1 MIRLIFIS
9 LIFIFFSFKVIAD
22 PFTREIGI
30 IKEIVKQPII
40 EENEIEEV
48 AEVVELV
55 EEEEVIEEEVIKEEV
70 IEETLAEVK
79 EELVEEKK
87 VVDSKIVNSN
97 PLIAYSLRE
106 YVLKGVATRK
116 AKKRDTRFKRIK
128 ISNYDYGNTPTIHTV
143 KVNEDLS
150 SIAFR
155 YGFSLNEFKIA
166 NAITPGSNELIVGS
180 KLVVPNRFHR
190 VKENESVDSISK
202 KYDLDPIQLAAYNEL
217 KNDEYLIIG
226 QKLLLPFFIHVTR
239 KVEYLKTV
247 AELYNRELEE
257 LLKINNLEFKNYILI
272 KENQLVKIPIHV
284 NKNYNYDNFNKKSIN
299 DYSIDLRNLGI
310 IEIKGSQFMIREG
323 DKIGN
328 KDGMVVSIL
337 NNKMLVLQ
345 ENMEYEFYINTPVA
359 GQSLASLPFNQ
370 VVNDNQEEVDPANNN
385 VVDDNVEANN
395 PANNQTNNQETIP
408 SDATDVLTNVEE
420 LFN

>member
-1 MIRLIFIS
+1 MIRLFYIS
-9 LIFIFFSFKVIAD
+9 LLFVFFSHKLIAD

-30 IKEIVKQPII
+30 IKEIIKEPVI
-40 EENEIEEV
+40 EEKIEEV
-48 AEVVELV
+48 VEVVEEEIIEDEVV
-55 EEEEVIEEEVIKEEV
+55 EEAVVEVIEEPK
-70 IEETLAEVK
+70 
-79 EELVEEKK
+79 EEKK
-87 VVDSKIVNSN
+87 VVESKVINSN

-116 AKKRDTRFKRIK
+116 AKKRDTKFNRIK

-155 YGFSLNEFKIA
+155 YGFSVNEFKIA
-166 NAITPGSNELIVGS
+166 NAMTPGSKELIIGS

-190 VKENESVDSISK
+190 VKENETVESISK
-202 KYDLDPIQLAAYNEL
+202 KYIIDPIQLAAYNEL
-217 KNDEYLIIG
+217 QNDEYLIIG

-239 KVEYLKTV
+239 KVEYLKTI
-247 AELYNRELEE
+247 AELYGRETEE
-257 LLKINNLEFKNYILI
+257 LLKINDLEFKNYILI
-272 KENQLVKIPIHV
+272 QENQLIKIPIHV
-284 NKNYNYDNFNKKSIN
+284 NKNYNYANFDKKSIN
-299 DYSIDLRNLGI
+299 DYSIDIRNLGI

-328 KDGMVVSIL
+328 KDGIVVSIL

-345 ENMEYEFYINTPVA
+345 ENIEYEFYINAPVA
-359 GQSLASLPFNQ
+359 GQSLASLPVDQ
-370 VVNDNQEEVDPANNN
+370 VVNDNQEEIDPGNNN
-385 VVDDNVEANN
+385 VVDDNVESNS
-395 PANNQTNNQETIP
+395 QTNNQGTVPDNANE
-408 SDATDVLTNVEE
+408 VLTNVEE

>member
-1 MIRLIFIS
+1 MIRLFFVS
-9 LIFIFFSFKVIAD
+9 LIFIFFSLKVIAD

-30 IKEIVKQPII
+30 IKEIVEQPII
-40 EENEIEEV
+40 EEEIEEV
-48 AEVVELV
+48 V
-55 EEEEVIEEEVIKEEV
+55 EVIEEEIIEEEIIEEAVVEV
-70 IEETLAEVK
+70 IEVPK
-79 EELVEEKK
+79 EEKK
-87 VVDSKIVNSN
+87 VVESKVINSN

-106 YVLKGVATRK
+106 YILKGVATRK
-116 AKKRDTRFKRIK
+116 AKKRDTKFKRIK

-155 YGFSLNEFKIA
+155 YGFSVSEFKIA
-166 NAITPGSNELIVGS
+166 NAITPGSDDLIIGS

-190 VKENESVDSISK
+190 VKENETVDSISK
-202 KYDLDPIQLAAYNEL
+202 KYNVKPIHLAAYNEL
-217 KNDEYLIIG
+217 QNDEYLIIG

-239 KVEYLKTV
+239 KIEYLKTI
-247 AELYNRELEE
+247 AELYDRELEE

-272 KENQLVKIPIHV
+272 KENQLIKIPVHV

-299 DYSIDLRNLGI
+299 DYAIDLRNLGI
-310 IEIKGSQFMIREG
+310 VEIKGSQFMIREG

-345 ENMEYEFYINTPVA
+345 ESIEYEFYINTPVA
-359 GQSLASLPFNQ
+359 GQSLASLPDNQ
-370 VVNDNQEEVDPANNN
+370 VINDNQEEIDPLNNN
-385 VVDDNVEANN
+385 VVDDNAE
-395 PANNQTNNQETIP
+395 ANNQTNNQETIP
-408 SDATDVLTNVEE
+408 SDATDVQTNIED